1 MTSHVPASTATTRH
15 GLFRPSDRGT
25 GLEKSAL
32 CGLGNGGGARGDVEL
47 VQSVGDVTVD
57 GVLTESEH
65 GRGLFVAQP
74 LRHESE
80 NLELTL
86 SQASGFG
93 RVSGVL
99 GCGGFQMTQEPCRP
113 NTLPRRPDLLQD
125 DESCSSFPSGG
136 VNTPQG
142 G

>member
-32 CGLGNGGGARGDVEL
+32 CGLGDGGGARGDVEL
-47 VQSVGDVTVD
+47 VQSVGDMTVNR
-57 GVLTESEH
+57 VLAESEP

-80 NLELTL
+80 NLELT
-86 SQASGFG
+86 SRQASGI
-93 RVSGVL
+93 RLVSGVL
-99 GCGGFQMTQEPCRP
+99 GCGGFQMTQEPRRP
-113 NTLPRRPDLLQD
+113 IALPRRPD
-125 DESCSSFPSGG
+125 
-136 VNTPQG
+136 
-142 G
+142 